1 MNDLILYTSEDGRC
15 PIKLRAKEETVW
27 LTQLKM
33 AERLAAINTYKMGL
47 MQQLFPSQGE
57 IDV

>member
-1 MNDLILYTSEDGRC
+1 MNDLILYTSEVGQC
-15 PIKLRAKEETVW
+15 QIQFSAKDETVW
-27 LTQLKM
+27 LTQLNM
-33 AERLAAINTYKMGL
+33 AERFAAINTYKIGL

>member
-1 MNDLILYTSEDGRC
+1 MNDLILYTTEDGRSQ
-15 PIKLRAKEETVW
+15 IKLRAKDENFW